1 MTYEKFMEMYEQ
13 LSTNTFERCLYI
25 EYILFCN
32 FASENEF
39 NNYFRIEEIKDTEF
53 FKLVDF
59 LYNHNC
65 YNLLYRLLRNNR
77 ERIIS
82 NPDINILKDVNF
94 RSDIDKR
101 MERFAF

>member
-1 MTYEKFMEMYEQ
+1 MTYEKLVEMYEQ

-39 NNYFRIEEIKDTEF
+39 NNYFNIEEIKDAEF

-59 LYNHNC
+59 LYDHNC
-65 YNLLYRLLRNNR
+65 YNLLYRLLRDNR
-77 ERIIS
+77 ERTTK
-82 NPDINILKDVNF
+82 NPDKSVLENIDF
-94 RSDIDKR
+94 HSCIDKR
-101 MERFAF
+101 MKKFVF